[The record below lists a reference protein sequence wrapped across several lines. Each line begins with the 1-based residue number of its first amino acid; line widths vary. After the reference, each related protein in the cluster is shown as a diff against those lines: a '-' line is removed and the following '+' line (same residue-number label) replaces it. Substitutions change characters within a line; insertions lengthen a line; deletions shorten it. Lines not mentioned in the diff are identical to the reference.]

1 MGILSWRR
9 EDELLGPDQTYKS
22 RFLQLRAAE
31 YQDLLHSHR
40 DTVVLQQAA
49 LNRSYDD
56 QVQELLLTIQPRARH
71 LLGDRLKILNMG
83 ASVPASTL
91 DLLSLNE
98 DQYQAYHKIT
108 SMVRFSP
115 GTQMGMHFF
124 ITGAA
129 GTGKSFLLNQLELW
143 FDAQRL
149 HSLKM
154 APTGIAALN
163 INGTTVHSALRIRSR
178 ESGYGYESLALS
190 TEESKSQLR
199 KVRVIIIDEVSMLEA
214 ELLNF
219 IAKLFARLHRQVT
232 PFGPVHVILLGDLM
246 QLPPVSGSQVFKAH
260 CWSTFAPLFLRRS
273 HRQATDPLFYDILNA
288 IRIGDMTPAILKLL
302 RDRSL
307 AYPRRDVTL
316 QTTFLVGLRSAA
328 AALNAEM
335 TAMLCDV
342 THSTFTYV
350 SVNFE
355 GETMIRHGESER
367 SFKRHT
373 NYPVLL
379 NISVGAK
386 VMFLNNTLISQHVSN
401 GSIGIVTGF
410 DGVATQ
416 HRADLPATWLG
427 VRVAFGTPSGLKA
440 RRPDYL
446 LSTDAHLARR

>member
-1 MGILSWRR
+1 VA
-9 EDELLGPDQTYKS
+9 Q
-22 RFLQLRAAE
+22 
-31 YQDLLHSHR
+31 
-40 DTVVLQQAA
+40 QQAT

-56 QVQELLLTIQPRARH
+56 QVQELPLTIRPWTH
-71 LLGDRLKILNMG
+71 TLLEDRLKILNIG
-83 ASVPASTL
+83 VSVPASTL

-98 DQYQAYHKIT
+98 DQYCAYQKIT

-115 GTQMGMHFF
+115 STRMGMHFF

-129 GTGKSFLLNQLELW
+129 GTGKSFLLKQLELW

-163 INGTTVHSALRIRSR
+163 IDGTTVHSALRIRSR

-190 TEESKSQLR
+190 TEESKARLR

-260 CWSTFAPLFLRRS
+260 CWSTFAPLFLRIS
-273 HRQATDPLFYDILNA
+273 QRQATDPLFYEVLNA
-288 IRIGDMTPAILKLL
+288 ICMGDVTPAILNLL
-302 RDRSL
+302 HDRSIV
-307 AYPRRDVTL
+307 YPRRDVTL
-316 QTTFLVGLRSAA
+316 QTTFLVGLRSTA

-342 THSTFTYV
+342 THSTYTYV
-350 SVNFE
+350 SINFE

-410 DGVATQ
+410 HGVATQ

-427 VRVAFGTPSGLKA
+427 VRVAFGTPSGLKVHC
-440 RRPDYL
+440 RDYL
-446 LSTDAHLARR
+446 LSTDAHLTCR

>member
-1 MGILSWRR
+1 
-9 EDELLGPDQTYKS
+9 
-22 RFLQLRAAE
+22 LQLRAAE

-163 INGTTVHSALRIRSR
+163 INGITVHSALRIRSR

-342 THSTFTYV
+342 THSV
-350 SVNFE
+350 K
-355 GETMIRHGESER
+355 IR
-367 SFKRHT
+367 
-373 NYPVLL
+373 L
-379 NISVGAK
+379 
-386 VMFLNNTLISQHVSN
+386 Q
-401 GSIGIVTGF
+401 
-410 DGVATQ
+410 
-416 HRADLPATWLG
+416 
-427 VRVAFGTPSGLKA
+427 
-440 RRPDYL
+440 
-446 LSTDAHLARR
+446 